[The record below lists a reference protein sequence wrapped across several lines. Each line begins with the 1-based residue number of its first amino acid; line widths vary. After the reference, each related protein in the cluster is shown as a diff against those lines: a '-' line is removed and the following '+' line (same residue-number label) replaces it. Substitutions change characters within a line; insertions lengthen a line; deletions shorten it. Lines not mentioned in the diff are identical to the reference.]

1 MLGNLSHHK
10 RVYVQRLKKYQ
21 VRLEITNKLNLTF
34 RKYNRR
40 EQFFFSFA
48 ALNNQNL
55 LSSTLSNQFQNRE
68 IFDLRSKRFYS
79 CVDSL
84 FEGLR

>member
-34 RKYNRR
+34 QQYNRR
-40 EQFFFSFA
+40 EQFFSFP
-48 ALNNQNL
+48 ALNSHNL